1 MKWWGSL
8 LILTNL
14 LSGCSN
20 LNLSPTPVDDGFE
33 HFLWVGD
40 DQLQTG
46 PLDMQTLLLLE
57 LAGDSQLLRMH
68 RAISPRF
75 TLVSSFNQEEFLK
88 STNLQFMDVV
98 IIQAF
103 GVQRDFSDEEFKKN
117 AKTWVDFFKKQGIQV
132 VVFYTWGSAVDS
144 ITEKERLDRMVHQL
158 GWQEDLAI
166 VPVGPAWQAAL
177 ISRPDLKLYANDG
190 IHPSALGVYLSACV
204 LYASITGESPLD
216 NPVYTSI
223 GFDAPDEIVKLDG
236 DTIQFLQTIAWE
248 TVNDY
253 LQKDEFRV
261 IIKR

>member
-1 MKWWGSL
+1 MKWFGCFL
-8 LILTNL
+8 LFTIL

-20 LNLSPTPVDDGFE
+20 LNISPTPVDDGLE

-57 LAGDSQLLRMH
+57 LAGDSQTLRMH

-75 TLVSSFNQEEFLK
+75 TFVSAFDQEEFLQ
-88 STNLQFMDVV
+88 SIDLQHMDVV

-117 AKTWVDFFKKQGIQV
+117 AKTWVDFFKSQDIQV
-132 VVFYTWGSAVDS
+132 VVFYPWSSAVDS

-158 GWQEDLAI
+158 GWQEDLTI
-166 VPVGPAWQAAL
+166 VPVGPAWKAAL
-177 ISRPDLKLYANDG
+177 NKRPDLELFASDG

-204 LYASITGESPLD
+204 LYVSITGESPLD

-223 GFDAPDEIVKLDG
+223 GFDAPGEIVKLDG
-236 DTIQFLQTIAWE
+236 DTIQFLQMIAWE

-253 LQKDEFRV
+253 LQKGEFRV

>member
-8 LILTNL
+8 LILTIL

-20 LNLSPTPVDDGFE
+20 LNLSPTPVDDGLE

-57 LAGDSQLLRMH
+57 LAGDSQFLRMH
-68 RAISPRF
+68 RAISPRY
-75 TLVSSFNQEEFLK
+75 TLVSSFNQEEFLQL
-88 STNLQFMDVV
+88 TNLQNTDLV

-103 GVQRDFSDEEFKKN
+103 GVQRNFSEEDFEKN
-117 AKTWVDFFKKQGIQV
+117 AKTWVDFFKKQDIQV
-132 VVFYTWGSAVDS
+132 VVFYPWSSAVDS
-144 ITEKERLDRMVHQL
+144 VSERERLDRMIHQL
-158 GWQEDLAI
+158 GWQEDLTI

-177 ISRPDLKLYANDG
+177 KNRPDLQLYANDG

-223 GFDAPDEIVKLDG
+223 GFDNPDEIVKLDG
-236 DTIQFLQTIAWE
+236 DSVQFLQGIAWE
-248 TVNDY
+248 TMNDY

>member
-1 MKWWGSL
+1 MKWWGKF
-8 LILTNL
+8 LIVTIL

-20 LNLSPTPVDDGFE
+20 LNVSPTPVDDGYE

-57 LAGDSQLLRMH
+57 LAGDSQILRMH

-75 TLVSSFNQEEFLK
+75 TFVSSFDPEEFLQ
-88 STNLQFMDVV
+88 STNLEIMDLV

-103 GVQRDFSDEEFKKN
+103 GVQRDFSDEDFKKN

-132 VVFYTWGSAVDS
+132 VVFYPWSSAVDS
-144 ITEKERLDRMVHQL
+144 VFEKERLDRMIHQL
-158 GWQEDLAI
+158 GWQEDLTI
-166 VPVGPAWQAAL
+166 VPIGPAWQAAL
-177 ISRPDLKLYANDG
+177 KIRPDLKLYANDG

-204 LYASITGESPLD
+204 LYASITGEPPLD

-223 GFDAPDEIVKLDG
+223 GFDNPDEIVKLDG

>member
-1 MKWWGSL
+1 MKWWGSV
-8 LILTNL
+8 LILMIL
-14 LSGCSN
+14 FSGCSN

-57 LAGDSQLLRMH
+57 LAGDSQSLRMY

-75 TLVSSFNQEEFLK
+75 TFVSSFDQEELLQ
-88 STNLQFMDVV
+88 STNLRIMDVV

-103 GVQRDFSDEEFKKN
+103 GVQRDFSDEDFKKN
-117 AKTWVDFFKKQGIQV
+117 AKNWVDFFKKQGTQV
-132 VVFYTWGSAVDS
+132 VVFYPWSSAVDS
-144 ITEKERLDRMVHQL
+144 LPEKERLDRLIHQL
-158 GWQEDLAI
+158 GWQEDLTI
-166 VPVGPAWQAAL
+166 IPVGPAWQAAL
-177 ISRPDLKLYANDG
+177 SSRPDLKLYASDG

-223 GFDAPDEIVKLDG
+223 GFDDSDEIVKLDG
-236 DTIQFLQTIAWE
+236 DTIQFLQEIAWE

-261 IIKR
+261 IIKQ

>member
-1 MKWWGSL
+1 MKWWSGFI
-8 LILTNL
+8 ILSIL

-20 LNLSPTPVDDGFE
+20 LNLTPTPVDDGYE
-33 HFLWVGD
+33 HFLWVGN

-57 LAGDSQLLRMH
+57 LAGDAQLLRMH

-75 TLVSSFNQEEFLK
+75 TFVSSFDQEEFLQ
-88 STNLQFMDVV
+88 SADLQIMDVV

-103 GVQRDFSDEEFKKN
+103 GVQRDFSDEDFRKN
-117 AKTWVDFFKKQGIQV
+117 AKTWVDFFKNQEIQV
-132 VVFYTWGSAVDS
+132 VVFYPWSSAVDS
-144 ITEKERLDRMVHQL
+144 ASEKERLDRMIHQL
-158 GWQEDLAI
+158 GWQEDLTI

-177 ISRPDLKLYANDG
+177 NSRPDLELYASDG
-190 IHPSALGVYLSACV
+190 IHPSALGVYLSASV

>member
-1 MKWWGSL
+1 
-8 LILTNL
+8 
-14 LSGCSN
+14 
-20 LNLSPTPVDDGFE
+20 
-33 HFLWVGD
+33 
-40 DQLQTG
+40 
-46 PLDMQTLLLLE
+46 
-57 LAGDSQLLRMH
+57 
-68 RAISPRF
+68 
-75 TLVSSFNQEEFLK
+75 
-88 STNLQFMDVV
+88 MDVV

-132 VVFYTWGSAVDS
+132 VVFYPWGSAVDA

-177 ISRPDLKLYANDG
+177 NSRPDLKLYANDG

>member
-8 LILTNL
+8 LILTIL

-20 LNLSPTPVDDGFE
+20 FNLTPTPVDDGYE

-57 LAGDSQLLRMH
+57 LAGDSNFLRMH

-75 TLVSSFNQEEFLK
+75 TLVSSFNQEEFLR
-88 STNLQFMDVV
+88 SADLQNTDLA

-103 GVQRDFSDEEFKKN
+103 GVQRDFSDEDFEKN

-132 VVFYTWGSAVDS
+132 AVFYPWSSAVDS
-144 ITEKERLDRMVHQL
+144 VSEKERLDRLIHQL
-158 GWQEDLAI
+158 GWQEDLTI
-166 VPVGPAWQAAL
+166 IPVGPAWQAAL
-177 ISRPDLKLYANDG
+177 KIKPDLNLFASDG
-190 IHPSALGVYLSACV
+190 IHPSEVGVYLSACV
-204 LYASITGESPLD
+204 LYASITGGSPLD

-223 GFDAPDEIVKLDG
+223 GFDAPEEIVKLDG
-236 DTIQFLQTIAWE
+236 DTIYFLQAIAWE

>member
-1 MKWWGSL
+1 
-8 LILTNL
+8 
-14 LSGCSN
+14 
-20 LNLSPTPVDDGFE
+20 
-33 HFLWVGD
+33 
-40 DQLQTG
+40 
-46 PLDMQTLLLLE
+46 
-57 LAGDSQLLRMH
+57 MH

-75 TLVSSFNQEEFLK
+75 TLVSSFNQDEFLQ
-88 STNLQFMDVV
+88 STDLQITDLV

-103 GVQRDFSDEEFKKN
+103 GVQREFSDDEFEKN

-132 VVFYTWGSAVDS
+132 AVFYPWGSAVDS
-144 ITEKERLDRMVHQL
+144 VNEKERLDRMIHQL
-158 GWQEDLAI
+158 GWQEELTI

-177 ISRPDLKLYANDG
+177 KIRPDLKLYASDG
-190 IHPSALGVYLSACV
+190 IHPSALGVYLSSCV

-223 GFDAPDEIVKLDG
+223 GFDDPEEIVKLDG
-236 DTIQFLQTIAWE
+236 DTIQFLQSIAWE